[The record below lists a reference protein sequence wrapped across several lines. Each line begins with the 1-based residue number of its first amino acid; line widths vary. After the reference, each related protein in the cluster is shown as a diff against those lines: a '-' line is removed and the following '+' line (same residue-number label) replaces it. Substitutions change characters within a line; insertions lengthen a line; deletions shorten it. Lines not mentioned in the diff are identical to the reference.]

1 VPAGRARPPV
11 PGARSV
17 DTTLTLPAGLLV
29 EALQALAGAA
39 TRNDV
44 AEAVCAALVELDGVR
59 AVAVLQ
65 RERDQAVV
73 VGSSGYNCDAMA
85 PGARLPLD
93 SGLPATEA
101 IRTARRVSQGDGP
114 GWCALPFGRR
124 ATSRGVL
131 LLSLGV
137 GPPQDLADLAVLD
150 RLAAAL
156 GIALDRAHSA
166 DRAAVDLAGVVAG
179 LAPRR
184 SVEGILGVAVRQE
197 PRGGSLGGDVVM
209 TVPDGRGGEWL
220 LAADVC
226 GSGLAAATGAAAVR
240 IAIRAVA
247 SLATGPAQLLGLLD
261 GALRPEAPAGG
272 FITAVVVHV
281 AYGTVRAA
289 SAGHPAPLLITAT
302 GTVELGVEP
311 GPPLALE
318 TTERLPVLRELTTV
332 VEPGALL
339 VLYTDGLTDR
349 HGAEGGEIDVRRLA
363 ATAAGARSPA
373 HAALAIVDAAE
384 AEGPAEDDVS
394 VLVARLPG

>member
-1 VPAGRARPPV
+1 VPADRARPPV

-17 DTTLTLPAGLLV
+17 DAALTLPSGLLV

-39 TRNDV
+39 TRSDV
-44 AEAVCAALVELDGVR
+44 AEAVCAALVGLDGVR

-65 RERDQAVV
+65 RERDHAIV
-73 VGSSGYNCDAMA
+73 VGSSGYNCETMA

-101 IRTARRVSQGDGP
+101 IRTARRVAQGDGP
-114 GWCALPFGRR
+114 GWCAVPFGRR
-124 ATSRGVL
+124 TTSRGAL
-131 LLSLGV
+131 LLSLTAA
-137 GPPQDLADLAVLD
+137 PPDDAADLAVLD
-150 RLAAAL
+150 RLAASL
-156 GIALDRAHSA
+156 GIALDRAHAA
-166 DRAAVDLAGVVAG
+166 DRTAVDLARVVAG

-184 SVEGILGVAVRQE
+184 TTEGVLGVALRQE

-209 TVPDGRGGEWL
+209 TVPDGRGGVWL

-240 IAIRAVA
+240 IAMRAVA
-247 SLATGPAQLLGLLD
+247 SLALGPAQLLGLLD

-272 FITAVVVHV
+272 FITAVAVHV
-281 AYGTVRAA
+281 GDETVRAA
-289 SAGHPAPLLITAT
+289 SAGHPAPLLVTAT
-302 GTVELGVEP
+302 GAVELAVEP

-318 TTERLPVLRELTTV
+318 TTERLAVLPELTIA

-349 HGAEGGEIDVRRLA
+349 HGATGGEIDVRRLA
-363 ATAAGARSPA
+363 TAATGARSPA

-384 AEGPAEDDVS
+384 AVGAAEDDVS